1 MDKAMNYLSLARK
14 GGLAELGEEPVGA
27 AARAGK
33 AYLILVAE
41 DASDHTWRRAQSYAA
56 GTDQRGVR
64 IPATKDRMGQAIG
77 RQALSIAAITDSS
90 LALALIKALP
100 EPEKYGKAAAVLT
113 EKVKKGKQRRA
124 EAKAHERNKRWG
136 KK

>member
-14 GGLAELGEEPVGA
+14 GGLAELGEEPAGA

-41 DASDHTWRRAQSYAA
+41 DASDHTWRRALSFAA
-56 GTDQRGVR
+56 GTDQQCVR

-77 RQALSIAAITDSS
+77 RQALSIAAITDPS
-90 LALALIKALP
+90 LALALVNALP
-100 EPEKYGKAAAVLT
+100 DPGKYAGAAGVLA
-113 EKVKKGKQRRA
+113 EKVRKGKQRRA
-124 EAKAHERNKRWG
+124 EAKAHERNKRTG

>member
-14 GGLAELGEEPVGA
+14 GGLAELGEEPAGA

-41 DASDHTWRRAQSYAA
+41 DASDHTWRRALSFAA
-56 GTDQRGVR
+56 GTDQQCVR

-77 RQALSIAAITDSS
+77 RQSLSIAAITDPS
-90 LALALIKALP
+90 LALALISALP
-100 EPEKYGKAAAVLT
+100 EPGKYAGAAGVLA
-113 EKVKKGKQRRA
+113 EKVRKGKQRRA
-124 EAKAHERNKRWG
+124 EAKAHERNKRTG

>member
-14 GGLAELGEEPVGA
+14 GGLAELGEEPAGA

-41 DASDHTWRRAQSYAA
+41 DASDHTWRRALSFAA
-56 GTDQRGVR
+56 GTDQQCVR

-77 RQALSIAAITDSS
+77 RQALSIAAITDPS
-90 LALALIKALP
+90 LALALISALP
-100 EPEKYGKAAAVLT
+100 EPGKYAGAAGVLA
-113 EKVKKGKQRRA
+113 EKVRKGKQRRA
-124 EAKAHERNKRWG
+124 EAKAHERNKRTG